1 MRRVA
6 VGRLRVVYRLGDRN
20 VRVVAVGP
28 RATIYIEL
36 EREARRS
43 RGAPADR

>member
-1 MRRVA
+1 MRRMA
-6 VGRLRVVYRLGDRN
+6 VGRLRVIYRVGDRG
-20 VRVVAVGP
+20 VHVIAVGP
-28 RATIYIEL
+28 RVTIYLEL